1 MGNVKEVDEKF
12 ILCREWGDKSTKE
25 NFTKTEGPFST
36 KKEADDALSNAVES
50 LKNNFIVCDNPQV
63 FKSSRFEAQPAIK
76 GIKGNRIISE
86 NEEEDVNKEKKV
98 VEDKK
103 EGELNT
109 VSIPEE
115 EEESED
121 EDFVLENEEDEE
133 EEEEEDEEDEEDDD
147 EDEIQDILDDL
158 EEKEGSFIIEDG
170 VNASESSVSLQFMM
184 KLFFQLPEDTRL
196 YLLD

>member
-1 MGNVKEVDEKF
+1 MGYFLFVMLLQHREKGNRYYELNVKEVDEKF

-36 KKEADDALSNAVES
+36 KIEADDALSNAVES

-86 NEEEDVNKEKKV
+86 
-98 VEDKK
+98 K

-133 EEEEEDEEDEEDDD
+133 EE
-147 EDEIQDILDDL
+147 
-158 EEKEGSFIIEDG
+158 
-170 VNASESSVSLQFMM
+170 
-184 KLFFQLPEDTRL
+184 
-196 YLLD
+196 